1 MGCDTTDH
9 EMESLEEIP
18 DLDLK
23 ISFITKS
30 EIKENSP
37 GDSCGDSCEQESAT
51 KNTEELAWSAFD
63 FCWQDFLPVS
73 LSPSFLSAQTDIPSL
88 LSLVSDVSDLLPD
101 GALFFNFCFDWWF
114 TEPLHPDETSAVVV
128 EAKFPC
134 TKCDKK
140 FKFDWEVPKHYLEV
154 HLAASQEKPKE
165 VSPLPPPAPVKK
177 EPTPE
182 PEVYVDPYPPLEDWR
197 WEDFLPDWDKPF
209 LPSGH
214 FFDFENSDIE
224 DDCPTPPPEPSPSP
238 PPPSPPSPPPAPA
251 PTPAPAPPARVRPA
265 PAAPVIKQSKF
276 LCRTCDK
283 LICNSCF
290 SKKCGAHHVEVLS
303 FLQGVSKKR
312 GISVSGLF

>member
-1 MGCDTTDH
+1 M
-9 EMESLEEIP
+9 
-18 DLDLK
+18 
-23 ISFITKS
+23 
-30 EIKENSP
+30 
-37 GDSCGDSCEQESAT
+37 
-51 KNTEELAWSAFD
+51 
-63 FCWQDFLPVS
+63 
-73 LSPSFLSAQTDIPSL
+73 
-88 LSLVSDVSDLLPD
+88 SDVSDLLPD

-182 PEVYVDPYPPLEDWR
+182 PEVYVEPYPPLEDWR

-214 FFDFENSDIE
+214 FFDFEKNLDGKRHQK
-224 DDCPTPPPEPSPSP
+224 TEP
-238 PPPSPPSPPPAPA
+238 AECGLY
-251 PTPAPAPPARVRPA
+251 T
-265 PAAPVIKQSKF
+265 
-276 LCRTCDK
+276 LCSMYIIQGMNEVYDG
-283 LICNSCF
+283 
-290 SKKCGAHHVEVLS
+290 SKKYKTQMPKIVYHRVV
-303 FLQGVSKKR
+303 
-312 GISVSGLF
+312 